1 MEPEEE
7 FYGFD
12 LDSDELSSDQDP
24 GELLAAL
31 KQKEEELV
39 LAASLGNALL
49 LENRQLKEDNQR
61 LQEQFTDRLEEL
73 EQGKHE
79 LRLRL
84 EGRQS
89 EWESQVAE
97 LEKDTRE
104 LGRQV
109 DRLTRALRQS
119 EQEKSQAEREHGEH
133 CGRLIEQLNK
143 AVAVERALTAELQAV
158 KETLREKSDVGGRD
172 EEVLQSLR
180 EQVASLSE
188 QKLVLERRVEAVF
201 QENSALQDSLVSL
214 RKRAA
219 RLEQESQEQG
229 LQLQDSWHE
238 LEAARGRSQLLQAQV
253 EELQEEASLRGSG
266 SGEGSLLSELE
277 HSLDSERWGL
287 DREQMAGEVLSI
299 LELLNS
305 VVNPSEDRHHSDPE
319 RQLDSLHVML
329 AQIKEMAHS
338 LAQRQSSQ
346 IARLQQENEEL
357 RRRMEN
363 VEREGVLQ
371 QAIRDRDEAISKKN
385 AMESELIKSKND
397 MMLLNNQLLEA
408 INRKL
413 ELSQELEAWQDD
425 IQFIIN
431 QQLKSQQQSDQA
443 QRRPAPATGIGRLA
457 FLRRPSTPTLAPRR
471 VSSVASLS
479 PAPESPLR
487 GRTEAPWREWLR
499 RGRLGQ
505 PGH

>member
-1 MEPEEE
+1 MS
-7 FYGFD
+7 
-12 LDSDELSSDQDP
+12 DSVLST
-24 GELLAAL
+24 A
-31 KQKEEELV
+31 V
-39 LAASLGNALL
+39 N
-49 LENRQLKEDNQR
+49 
-61 LQEQFTDRLEEL
+61 
-73 EQGKHE
+73 
-79 LRLRL
+79 
-84 EGRQS
+84 
-89 EWESQVAE
+89 ESQRWPSRETRRPVGKGFLPLKRSVSSLADGS
-97 LEKDTRE
+97 LPDLVTDTD
-104 LGRQV
+104 LGRRSSV
-109 DRLTRALRQS
+109 PLT
-119 EQEKSQAEREHGEH
+119 
-133 CGRLIEQLNK
+133 

-346 IARLQQENEEL
+346 ELNRASVPPTSNPCENDNLRRELQDQIARLQQENEEL